1 MTSAVSAL
9 NNIHKAGIFGNHESK
24 NEKNLLNLSEVKN
37 MLIVQIVQYKNSKVS
52 FENIDIDNLKLKNE
66 PLSVVSNN
74 DTRILWNGPKNWL
87 LVSTKKDLLKNIS
100 EVFKEQDFAITD
112 LSHSRAIIE
121 ISGQDVKEVL
131 KKGCPFNFNI
141 LEKNNSINST
151 YNGIAFTADMIDD
164 KPFKVRIFTLRSFG
178 ESLYHSITD
187 SSLEFGYK
195 NIEQVP
201 KLIKISVNRGVGEA
215 SKNSKELDSSV
226 DELSL
231 IVGQQ
236 PTINKASKSVAGF
249 KIRDGMAIGT
259 SVTLRKEQMYNFL
272 TKLIH
277 IVLPRIRDFRGI
289 SPNGFDGR
297 GNYNLGLKE
306 QLIFPEVSYDDVTQ
320 IRGLDISI
328 VTTAKTDEEARAL
341 LKSFG
346 MPFTAA

>member
-1 MTSAVSAL
+1 MTSPVSAL
-9 NNIHKAGIFGNHESK
+9 NNIHKVGIFGNHESK

-37 MLIVQIVQYKNSKVS
+37 MLIVQIVQYKNSTVL

-121 ISGQDVKEVL
+121 ISGQEVKEVL

-195 NIEQVP
+195 NI
-201 KLIKISVNRGVGEA
+201 
-215 SKNSKELDSSV
+215 
-226 DELSL
+226 
-231 IVGQQ
+231 
-236 PTINKASKSVAGF
+236 
-249 KIRDGMAIGT
+249 
-259 SVTLRKEQMYNFL
+259 
-272 TKLIH
+272 
-277 IVLPRIRDFRGI
+277 
-289 SPNGFDGR
+289 
-297 GNYNLGLKE
+297 
-306 QLIFPEVSYDDVTQ
+306 
-320 IRGLDISI
+320 
-328 VTTAKTDEEARAL
+328 
-341 LKSFG
+341 
-346 MPFTAA
+346 